1 LCLCFAATAYTSL
14 GVFGAA
20 VRTDTTMLAP
30 QFAWAL
36 LVVLLFF
43 SAIYGR
49 SLSVAII
56 IESVVLAACVVVIAQ
71 NTDVA
76 AARAT
81 AQFYAQLLTEHVA
94 S

>member
-1 LCLCFAATAYTSL
+1 VLH
-14 GVFGAA
+14 VFGVA

-43 SAIYGR
+43 SAIYGK

-81 AQFYAQLLTEHVA
+81 AESYAQFIAEHVA
-94 S
+94 T

>member
-1 LCLCFAATAYTSL
+1 
-14 GVFGAA
+14 
-20 VRTDTTMLAP
+20 MLAP